1 MYMKKWH
8 VTIFKFS
15 VAFGKFT
22 KIPPAKGLF
31 HKKLHRP
38 QKQNWLL
45 ITCKEIHNFDTILTQ
60 FCLIDYPIYGILHS
74 EKSILLTHA
83 TWIMGKRRFLLKSSL
98 VNFWFPGIFE
108 LHGVSHCVLGQ
119 RRIKIVKS
127 LLCNSQSWNHCIFK
141 RNNLKIIS
149 FNFFLDCTSPFQIL
163 FVANAKAAE
172 AITTVQQRGFCLEY
186 KQVGC

>member
-108 LHGVSHCVLGQ
+108 LRGVSHCVLCG
-119 RRIKIVKS
+119 K
-127 LLCNSQSWNHCIFK
+127 H
-141 RNNLKIIS
+141 
-149 FNFFLDCTSPFQIL
+149 
-163 FVANAKAAE
+163 
-172 AITTVQQRGFCLEY
+172 TTVQCKASKSGF
-186 KQVGC
+186 KQWISPLKMHAHCGGGRKVVGSSSGCTFCGLRKRKRAP